1 MASIPTLEFVEHAH
15 THRSSSHAK
24 RVLVV
29 EDEWIVARDLSDL
42 MNRFGHTVVG
52 VAANATDALRLAAA
66 EKPDLILMDIQLE
79 GVMDGSATATE
90 IVRRHAIPVV
100 YITANSQVF
109 LKGDVEMVAPY
120 ICIAKPFSEAS
131 VRAAIEGI
139 VLLPG
144 ASET

>member
-1 MASIPTLEFVEHAH
+1 MGREVFM
-15 THRSSSHAK
+15 K
-24 RVLVV
+24 VLVV

-100 YITANSQVF
+100 PERCLSPG
-109 LKGDVEMVAPY
+109 L
-120 ICIAKPFSEAS
+120 EAGGLTHERDSGRS
-131 VRAAIEGI
+131 V
-139 VLLPG
+139 
-144 ASET
+144 